1 MNENNFPVSDDVNMS
16 CNPPFSRLLLG
27 VVILAAVV
35 VALISGPSQALADEG
50 YWKYD
55 GYQLYPTNEYYKT
68 IKALPGHVYEM
79 RATGAVQAGPGDG
92 VGSLDLFF
100 KTDDADRV
108 QYLATSTLTFHARAN
123 LTTLV
128 PLQKVEFEVSI
139 VVGGND
145 KCRAMPAKGNAHIV
159 IGFTAENF
167 VQVGTTFGQTASAK
181 GEATIPGGGPGATM
195 IIIVGSNLGQWS
207 AMNEELRLSY
217 VWVEGTPPPPV
228 SPPKPS
234 QFADYLGNILTVKEV
249 AGGSV
254 YDGTW
259 TRRSGTD
266 VFDAVWNG
274 SERDV
279 IEIESVNGNQ
289 IVFYRHGNKGR
300 YYGTLSADGVRVT
313 SGTASWYAAGWSWSA
328 TVSGR
333 PPAP

>member
-1 MNENNFPVSDDVNMS
+1 MNKINFPGSNNVNMF
-16 CNPPFSRLLLG
+16 CNLPFSRRLLG
-27 VVILAAVV
+27 VVMLAAVV

-55 GYQLYPTNEYYKT
+55 GYQLYPTNEFYKT
-68 IKALPGHVYEM
+68 VKALPGHVHEQ

-100 KTDDADRV
+100 KTDNVDRV
-108 QYLATSTLTFHARAN
+108 QYLATSTLTFHANAN

-145 KCRAMPAKGNAHIV
+145 KCRAMPAKGTAGIV
-159 IGFTAENF
+159 IGFIADDF

-181 GEATIPGGGPGATM
+181 GEVTIPGGGPGATM
-195 IIIVGSNLGQWS
+195 VIIVKSFLSQWG
-207 AMNEELRLSY
+207 AMNEQLRMSY
-217 VWVEGTPPPPV
+217 VWVEGTPPLPV

-234 QFADYLGNILTVKEV
+234 RFGGVLGNILTVKEV
-249 AGGSV
+249 AGESV

-274 SERDV
+274 SVQDV

-289 IVFYRHGNKGR
+289 IVFYRYGNKGR
-300 YYGTLSADGVRVT
+300 YYGTLSADGTQIT
-313 SGTASWYAAGWSWSA
+313 SGTASWYDAGWSWSA
-328 TVSGR
+328 LVSD
-333 PPAP
+333 